1 MLDVFVG
8 AAAGAFVT
16 GTFTVVIW
24 LLNRNAAKKDREHAE
39 EREDDKK
46 NDDRLDRVEEAIEA
60 LITAERQSYYC
71 RIKSLGKEY
80 ISRGEITTEDF
91 EDFLA
96 MHKIYHD
103 TLGGNG
109 FLDDLVRDVR
119 HIKKV

>member
-1 MLDVFVG
+1 MLEVLVG

-16 GTFTVVIW
+16 GTFTVIVW
-24 LLNRNAAKKDREHAE
+24 ALNRKATKEDRKHAE
-39 EREDDKK
+39 ERADEAETEDRIDKLE
-46 NDDRLDRVEEAIEA
+46 RLVEA

-80 ISRGEITTEDF
+80 ISRGEITTEEF

-96 MHKIYHD
+96 LHKIYHD

-109 FLDDLVRDVR
+109 FLDALVKDVK
-119 HIKKV
+119 HVKKV

>member
-1 MLDVFVG
+1 LLDVFVG

-16 GTFTVVIW
+16 GVFGLVVW
-24 LLNRNAAKKDREHAE
+24 ALNRHAAKKDREYAE

-46 NDDRLDRVEEAIEA
+46 ADDRLDRVEEAIEA

-80 ISRGEITTEDF
+80 ISRGEITTEEF

-96 MHKIYHD
+96 LHKIYHD

-109 FLDDLVRDVR
+109 FLDALVKDVKY
-119 HIKKV
+119 IKKV